1 MQTNPNSKTTTTV
14 LPASGWHMI
23 LGGVTVRKYLR
34 NLRCFVRGHNAVH
47 VANSIYQCR
56 DCHKVGD

>member
-1 MQTNPNSKTTTTV
+1 MQANPNSKTTTTV
-14 LPASGWHMI
+14 LPASAWHMI

-47 VANSIYQCR
+47 VPTAFTSAAIVT
-56 DCHKVGD
+56 K